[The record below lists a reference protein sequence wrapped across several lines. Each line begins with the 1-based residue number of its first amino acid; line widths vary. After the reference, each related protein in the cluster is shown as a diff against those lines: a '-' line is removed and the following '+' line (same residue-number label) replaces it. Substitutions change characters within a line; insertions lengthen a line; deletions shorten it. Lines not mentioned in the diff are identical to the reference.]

1 MGKGEAV
8 HWLHPMQFMLAHEA
22 NQVMII
28 GAGIAGLIAARELAQ
43 HGVNVTLLEAHDRIG
58 GRIRT
63 ERDSDGAIC
72 ETGAEFVHG
81 RPPELMAEIQR
92 AQLLCAVTERRA
104 YHFRGGKLFASGRQ
118 TDSTLPIFQAIE
130 NYRGRDLSFCDLLS
144 RIDASVHAKQRAL
157 RYIEGFNAAKA
168 DRISVLA
175 LARQQRAEDAIAGD
189 TIQHILSGYDSLPQA
204 VLAQIDRKRLDL
216 RLSTAITHVSWRPG
230 EVIAHSADERFLAN
244 AAIITIP
251 LSCLQQ
257 KTIAFDPPL
266 RGMQGALAKLEM
278 GHVVRITLHFRE
290 RFWRER
296 APGLGFLFDED
307 ARENEFSVYWTGP
320 DDHTPIITGWA
331 SGRRAEDLLAHS
343 AEELTTMAIDSLAA
357 MFALEPKEL
366 RKQLISAHY
375 YDWARDPYSLGAYS
389 YVLVGGTEAQRELAA
404 PREKTLFFA
413 GEHTADNGF
422 HATVHGAV
430 ATGLRA
436 AREVLLG

>member
-1 MGKGEAV
+1 
-8 HWLHPMQFMLAHEA
+8 MLAHKA
-22 NQVMII
+22 NQVLII

-43 HGVNVTLLEAHDRIG
+43 HGVNVTLLEARDRIG

-81 RPPELMAEIQR
+81 RPPELMAEIHR
-92 AQLLCAVTERRA
+92 AQLSCSETDRRA
-104 YHFRGGKLFASGRQ
+104 YHVRRGKLSAFGEQ
-118 TDSTLPIFQAIE
+118 TNSTWRIFQAIE
-130 NYRGRDLSFCDLLS
+130 NYRGPDLSFCDLLS
-144 RIDASVHAKQRAL
+144 KIDASVHAKQQAL

-189 TIQHILSGYDSLPQA
+189 TIRHILSGYDSLPQA

-216 RLSTAITHVSWRPG
+216 RLSAAIKHVSWRPG
-230 EVIAHSADERFLAN
+230 EVIAHSADERFVAN

-266 RGMQGALAKLEM
+266 RDLQEALAKLEM
-278 GHVVRITLHFRE
+278 GHVVRLSLHFRKP
-290 RFWRER
+290 FWKER

-307 ARENEFSVYWTGP
+307 AHDNGFSVYWTGP
-320 DDHTPIITGWA
+320 DERTAVITAWT
-331 SGRRAEDLLAHS
+331 SGRRAEGLLTCS
-343 AEELTTMAIDSLAA
+343 AEELTTIAIDSLAA

-366 RKQLISAHY
+366 RQQLISTHY

-389 YVLVGGTEAQRELAA
+389 YVLVGGTEAQSELAK
-404 PREKTLFFA
+404 PLENTLFFA
-413 GEHTADNGF
+413 GEHTTDNGF
-422 HATVHGAV
+422 HATVHGAI

-436 AREVLLG
+436 AREVLSG